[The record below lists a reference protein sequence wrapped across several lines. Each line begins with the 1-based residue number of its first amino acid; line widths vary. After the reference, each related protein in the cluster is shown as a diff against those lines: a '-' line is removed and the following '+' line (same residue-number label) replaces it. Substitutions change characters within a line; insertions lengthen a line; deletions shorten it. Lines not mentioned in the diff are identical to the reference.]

1 MTRAKIERS
10 PEARRDVARLALWI
24 GRERGVDRAQAVI
37 DRIDRALVKL
47 ALRPALGRVR
57 LDFEGEPRAFGVAP
71 WLVVYEALPDADGIR
86 ILRILDT
93 RRDIAAL
100 LGKKS

>member
-1 MTRAKIERS
+1 
-10 PEARRDVARLALWI
+10 VARLTLWI
-24 GRERGVDRAQAVI
+24 GRESSVDRAQAVI

-71 WLVVYEALPDADGIR
+71 WLVVYEALPDADGIHV
-86 ILRILDT
+86 LRSLDT
-93 RRDIAAL
+93 RRDLAAL